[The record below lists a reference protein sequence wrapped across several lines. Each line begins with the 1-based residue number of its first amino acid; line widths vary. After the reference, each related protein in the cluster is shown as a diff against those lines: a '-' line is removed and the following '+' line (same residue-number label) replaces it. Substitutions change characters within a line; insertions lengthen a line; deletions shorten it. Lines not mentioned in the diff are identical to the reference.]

1 MKTKKIILSL
11 LIIILCF
18 TTLTFAACGDN
29 KVDEEKQLQIE
40 MQNLKDGFIKD
51 LTAYPSTLDNPQLMS
66 IFYKDII
73 DDFITKI
80 DAATTMEQLRDIQ
93 YDISVFMRSNGNY
106 INDRLTFTLY
116 QDIFYDFDISGTYED
131 KPFYMH
137 WDLSRLFSA
146 QILLGSKNAY
156 YYAEDPELVVKQMV
170 ITNNDVSGSEDFQ
183 PVARLGNSCYQYVF
197 TKNTTHYAFIITKG
211 EEVVGIHLQTMFLFY
226 GPEENLNKTNKFLA
240 SGIFE
245 TPMTEEQ
252 AKNYIQT
259 IIDGKTPSP
268 DIKLIPNN
276 ASFNMEEMHLQF
288 FVVAENDTQR
298 FGYNINKETVD
309 KYFKHLILSVYSD
322 TAFTTDENG
331 APVNQITL
339 AEGDIGEIRA
349 DFPGDEYIIVTISL
363 PADDTQAG
371 ETNRVIIFQMQ
382 PLDENI
388 YSGSGRQMNLIAACD
403 IKFRLPFIEKTEHDT
418 TFALAVGKYLVNQ
431 LKSGVSPENL
441 TIG

>member
-18 TTLTFAACGDN
+18 ATLTFAACGDN

-106 INDRLTFTLY
+106 INDRLSFELRQDTLEMY
-116 QDIFYDFDISGTYED
+116 YISGTYED
-131 KPFYMH
+131 KPYNIL
-137 WDLSRLFSA
+137 WYLRGVLSIPIVSD
-146 QILLGSKNAY
+146 KTAY

-183 PVARLGNSCYQYVF
+183 PMTRTNGSTASQEAFPEG
-197 TKNTTHYAFIITKG
+197 TTHYAFIITKG
-211 EEVVGIHLQTMFLFY
+211 EEVVGITIQRMKFY
-226 GPEENLNKTNKFLA
+226 KTGGFAEADSTFLA

-245 TPMTEEQ
+245 TPMPEDQ
-252 AKNYIQT
+252 VKNYIQT
-259 IIDGKTPSP
+259 IIDGKAPSP
-268 DIKLIPNN
+268 DNKLIPNN
-276 ASFNMEEMHLQF
+276 AAYIYYMDVCMQFYAVSQNDMQRIAFNPEDIGDP
-288 FVVAENDTQR
+288 VT
-298 FGYNINKETVD
+298 IN
-309 KYFKHLILSVYSD
+309 SVYSD

-339 AEGDIGEIRA
+339 ENGDTVEIRA
-349 DFPGDEYIIVTISL
+349 DFPGDEYIIVTTSCDI
-363 PADDTQAG
+363 DYNYTG
-371 ETNRVIIFQMQ
+371 TTNRTFIFQMQ
-382 PLDENI
+382 PLDKNI
-388 YSGSGRQMNLIAACD
+388 YSGSGRQLNLIASCD
-403 IKFRLPFIEKTEHDT
+403 IHFRLPFVEKTEHDT

>member
-1 MKTKKIILSL
+1 MKTKRFILSL

-18 TTLTFAACGDN
+18 ATLTFAACGDN

-116 QDIFYDFDISGTYED
+116 QDMFSDFDISGTYED
-131 KPFYMH
+131 KPFYIH
-137 WDLSRLFSA
+137 LDISRLFSA
-146 QILLGSKNAY
+146 QISLGSKTA

-183 PVARLGNSCYQYVF
+183 PVARLGNSCSQYAF

-211 EEVVGIHLQTMFLFY
+211 KEVVGIHLQTMFLFF

-245 TPMTEEQ
+245 TPMTEDQ
-252 AKNYIQT
+252 VKNYIQT
-259 IIDGKTPSP
+259 IIDGKAPSQ

-276 ASFNMEEMHLQF
+276 ASFNMPEMHLQF

-388 YSGSGRQMNLIAACD
+388 YSGSGRQLNLIASCD
-403 IKFRLPFIEKTEHDT
+403 IHFRLPFVEKTEHDT

>member
-18 TTLTFAACGDN
+18 ATLTFAACGDN

-116 QDIFYDFDISGTYED
+116 RDMFSDFDISGTYED
-131 KPFYMH
+131 KPFYIH
-137 WDLSRLFSA
+137 LDISRLFSA
-146 QILLGSKNAY
+146 QISLGSKTA

-403 IKFRLPFIEKTEHDT
+403 IKFRLPFVEKTEHDT

>member
-1 MKTKKIILSL
+1 
-11 LIIILCF
+11 
-18 TTLTFAACGDN
+18 
-29 KVDEEKQLQIE
+29 

-66 IFYKDII
+66 IFYQDII

-80 DAATTMEQLRDIQ
+80 DAATSMEQLRDIQ

-106 INDRLTFTLY
+106 INDRLSFTLY
-116 QDIFYDFDISGTYED
+116 QNIFYDFDISGTYED

-137 WDLSRLFSA
+137 LDLTT
-146 QILLGSKNAY
+146 AY

-183 PVARLGNSCYQYVF
+183 PVARLGNSCYHYAF

-226 GPEENLNKTNKFLA
+226 SLEEILNKTNKFLA

-309 KYFKHLILSVYSD
+309 KYFKHFILSVYSD

-349 DFPGDEYIIVTISL
+349 DFPGDEYIIVTISH

-371 ETNRVIIFQMQ
+371 ETNRTFIFQMQ
-382 PLDENI
+382 PLDKNI
-388 YSGSGRQMNLIAACD
+388 YSGSGRQLNLIAACD
-403 IKFRLPFIEKTEHDT
+403 IEFRLPFVEKTEHDT

>member
-1 MKTKKIILSL
+1 MKIKRFMLAL
-11 LIIILCF
+11 AAVILCLAVIPF
-18 TTLTFAACGDN
+18 SACNDN
-29 KVDEEKQLQIE
+29 KKTELQSMKEDMI
-40 MQNLKDGFIKD
+40 QFLAN
-51 LTAYPSTLDNPQLMS
+51 YPSEFAYPQLMTM
-66 IFYKDII
+66 FYQDII
-73 DDFITKI
+73 DETVEKVNAVTSKEELFNIQSEFHRFMITKNMAYMS
-80 DAATTMEQLRDIQ
+80 D
-93 YDISVFMRSNGNY
+93 N
-106 INDRLTFTLY
+106 LTFTLY
-116 QDIFYDFDISGTYED
+116 RDMFSDFDISGTYED
-131 KPFYMH
+131 KPFYIH
-137 WDLSRLFSA
+137 LDISRLFSA
-146 QILLGSKNAY
+146 QISLGSKTA

-183 PVARLGNSCYQYVF
+183 PVARLGNSCSQYVF

-226 GPEENLNKTNKFLA
+226 SPEEILNKTNKFLA

-245 TPMTEEQ
+245 TPMTEDQ
-252 AKNYIQT
+252 VKNYIQT

-371 ETNRVIIFQMQ
+371 ETNRTFIFQMQ

-388 YSGSGRQMNLIAACD
+388 YSGSGRQLNLIAACD
-403 IKFRLPFIEKTEHDT
+403 IHFRLPFVEKTEHDT

>member
-1 MKTKKIILSL
+1 MKTKRFMLAL
-11 LIIILCF
+11 AAVILCLAVIPF
-18 TTLTFAACGDN
+18 SACNDN
-29 KVDEEKQLQIE
+29 KKTELQSMKE
-40 MQNLKDGFIKD
+40 DMIKYV
-51 LTAYPSTLDNPQLMS
+51 ANYPSEIAYPQLMTM
-66 IFYKDII
+66 FYQDII
-73 DDFITKI
+73 DETVEKINAVTSKEELIDIRSEFNRFTITN
-80 DAATTMEQLRDIQ
+80 DMA
-93 YDISVFMRSNGNY
+93 YRSDN
-106 INDRLTFTLY
+106 LSFTFC
-116 QDIFYDFDISGTYED
+116 QDMFSDFDISGTYED
-131 KPFYMH
+131 KPFYIH
-137 WDLSRLFSA
+137 LDISRLFSA
-146 QILLGSKNAY
+146 QISLGSKTA

-183 PVARLGNSCYQYVF
+183 PVARLGNSCSQYAF

-211 EEVVGIHLQTMFLFY
+211 KEVVGIHLQTMFLFY
-226 GPEENLNKTNKFLA
+226 SPEEILNKTNKFLA

-245 TPMTEEQ
+245 TPMTEDQ
-252 AKNYIQT
+252 VKNYIQT

-331 APVNQITL
+331 APINQITL

>member
-1 MKTKKIILSL
+1 MKIQRFMLAL
-11 LIIILCF
+11 AAVILCLAVIPF
-18 TTLTFAACGDN
+18 SACNDN
-29 KVDEEKQLQIE
+29 KKTELQSMKEDMI
-40 MQNLKDGFIKD
+40 QFVAN
-51 LTAYPSTLDNPQLMS
+51 YPSEFAYPQLMTM
-66 IFYKDII
+66 FYQDII
-73 DDFITKI
+73 DETVEKINAVTSKEELIDIRSEFNRFTITN
-80 DAATTMEQLRDIQ
+80 DMA
-93 YDISVFMRSNGNY
+93 YRSDN
-106 INDRLTFTLY
+106 LSFTLY
-116 QDIFYDFDISGTYED
+116 QNILYDFDISGTYED

-137 WDLSRLFSA
+137 LDLSGPLSA
-146 QILLGSKNAY
+146 QISLCNKTAY

-183 PVARLGNSCYQYVF
+183 PVARLGNSGYQYSF
-197 TKNTTHYAFIITKG
+197 PEDTTHYAFIITKG
-211 EEVVGIHLQTMFLFY
+211 EEVVGIHLQTMFLFHT
-226 GPEENLNKTNKFLA
+226 PEEILNKTNKFLA

-245 TPMTEEQ
+245 TPMTEDQ
-252 AKNYIQT
+252 VKNYIQT

-309 KYFKHLILSVYSD
+309 KYVKHFILSVYSD

-339 AEGDIGEIRA
+339 ENGDTVEIRA
-349 DFPGDEYIIVTISL
+349 DFPGDEYIIVTTSCDI
-363 PADDTQAG
+363 DYNYTG
-371 ETNRVIIFQMQ
+371 TTNSTFIFQMQ
-382 PLDENI
+382 PLDKNI
-388 YSGSGRQMNLIAACD
+388 YSGSGRQLNLIAACD
-403 IKFRLPFIEKTEHDT
+403 IKFRLPFVEKTEHDT

>member
-18 TTLTFAACGDN
+18 ATLTFAACGDN

-106 INDRLTFTLY
+106 INDRLSFELRQDTLEMY
-116 QDIFYDFDISGTYED
+116 YISGTYED
-131 KPFYMH
+131 KPYNIL
-137 WDLSRLFSA
+137 WYLRGVLSIPIVSD
-146 QILLGSKNAY
+146 KTAY
-156 YYAEDPELVVKQMV
+156 YYAEDPELAIKEMV
-170 ITNNDVSGSEDFQ
+170 ITNNDVSGSEDFRQ
-183 PVARLGNSCYQYVF
+183 APCLDGSFGYQYSF
-197 TKNTTHYAFIITKG
+197 PEDTTHYAFIITKG
-211 EEVVGIHLQTMFLFY
+211 EEVVGITIQRMKFY
-226 GPEENLNKTNKFLA
+226 KTGAFAEADSTFLA

-245 TPMTEEQ
+245 TPMPEDQ
-252 AKNYIQT
+252 VKNYIQT
-259 IIDGKTPSP
+259 IIDGKAPSQNN
-268 DIKLIPNN
+268 KLIPNN
-276 ASFNMEEMHLQF
+276 AAYIYYMDVCMQFYAVSQNDIQRIAFNPEDIGDP
-288 FVVAENDTQR
+288 VT
-298 FGYNINKETVD
+298 IN
-309 KYFKHLILSVYSD
+309 SVYSD

-339 AEGDIGEIRA
+339 ENGDTVEIRA
-349 DFPGDEYIIVTISL
+349 DFPGDEYIIVTTSCDI
-363 PADDTQAG
+363 DYNYTG
-371 ETNRVIIFQMQ
+371 TTNRTFIFQMQ
-382 PLDENI
+382 PLDKNI
-388 YSGSGRQMNLIAACD
+388 YSGSGRQLNLIASCD
-403 IKFRLPFIEKTEHDT
+403 IHFRLPFVEKTEHDT

>member
-18 TTLTFAACGDN
+18 ATLTFAACGDN

-106 INDRLTFTLY
+106 INDRLSFELRQDTLGMCY
-116 QDIFYDFDISGTYED
+116 ISGTYED
-131 KPFYMH
+131 KPYYVH
-137 WDLSRLFSA
+137 WYLGGALSAPAFA
-146 QILLGSKNAY
+146 QKTTV
-156 YYAEDPELVVKQMV
+156 YYAEDPELAIKEMV

-183 PVARLGNSCYQYVF
+183 PMTRLGNSGYQYVF

-211 EEVVGIHLQTMFLFY
+211 KEVVGIHLQTMFLFF

-245 TPMTEEQ
+245 TPMTEDQ
-252 AKNYIQT
+252 VKNYIQT
-259 IIDGKTPSP
+259 IIDGKAPSQ

-276 ASFNMEEMHLQF
+276 ASFNMPEMHLQF

>member
-11 LIIILCF
+11 LIIIFCF
-18 TTLTFAACGDN
+18 ATLTFAACGDN
-29 KVDEEKQLQIE
+29 KVDKEKQLQIE

-116 QDIFYDFDISGTYED
+116 QNIFYDFDISGTYED

-137 WDLSRLFSA
+137 LDLTT
-146 QILLGSKNAY
+146 AY
-156 YYAEDPELVVKQMV
+156 YYAEDPELAIKEMV

-183 PVARLGNSCYQYVF
+183 PVARLGNSGYQYAF

-211 EEVVGIHLQTMFLFY
+211 EEVVGIHLQTMFLFHT
-226 GPEENLNKTNKFLA
+226 PEEILNKTNKFLA

-245 TPMTEEQ
+245 TPMTEDQ
-252 AKNYIQT
+252 VKNYIQT

-309 KYFKHLILSVYSD
+309 KYVKHFILSVYSD

-349 DFPGDEYIIVTISL
+349 DFPGDEYIIVTISH

-371 ETNRVIIFQMQ
+371 ETNRTFIFQMQ

-403 IKFRLPFIEKTEHDT
+403 IEFRLPFVEKTEHDT

>member
-1 MKTKKIILSL
+1 MKAKKIILSL

-18 TTLTFAACGDN
+18 ATLTFAACGDN

-80 DAATTMEQLRDIQ
+80 DAATSMEQLRDIQ

-106 INDRLTFTLY
+106 INDRLSFELRQDTLGMCY
-116 QDIFYDFDISGTYED
+116 ISGTYED
-131 KPFYMH
+131 KPYYVH
-137 WDLSRLFSA
+137 WYLGGALSAPAVA
-146 QILLGSKNAY
+146 QKTTT
-156 YYAEDPELVVKQMV
+156 YYAEDPELAIKEMV
-170 ITNNDVSGSEDFQ
+170 ITNNDVSGSEDFRQ
-183 PVARLGNSCYQYVF
+183 APCLDGSFGYQYSF
-197 TKNTTHYAFIITKG
+197 PEDTTHYAFIITKG
-211 EEVVGIHLQTMFLFY
+211 EEVVGITIQRMKFY
-226 GPEENLNKTNKFLA
+226 KTGAFAEADSTFLA

-245 TPMTEEQ
+245 TPMPEDQ
-252 AKNYIQT
+252 VKNYIQT
-259 IIDGKTPSP
+259 IIDGKASSP
-268 DIKLIPNN
+268 DNKLIPNN
-276 ASFNMEEMHLQF
+276 AAYIYYMDVCMQFYAVSQNDIQRIAFNPEDIGDP
-288 FVVAENDTQR
+288 VT
-298 FGYNINKETVD
+298 IN
-309 KYFKHLILSVYSD
+309 SVYSD

-339 AEGDIGEIRA
+339 ENGDTVEIRA
-349 DFPGDEYIIVTISL
+349 DFPGDEYIIVTTSCDI
-363 PADDTQAG
+363 DYNYTG
-371 ETNRVIIFQMQ
+371 TTNRTFIFQMQ
-382 PLDENI
+382 PLDKNI
-388 YSGSGRQMNLIAACD
+388 YSGSGRQLNLIASCD
-403 IKFRLPFIEKTEHDT
+403 IHFRLPFVEKTEHDT

>member
-1 MKTKKIILSL
+1 MKAKRFMLAL
-11 LIIILCF
+11 AAVILCLAVIPF
-18 TTLTFAACGDN
+18 SACNDN
-29 KVDEEKQLQIE
+29 KKTELQSMKEDMIQFVANYPSE
-40 MQNLKDGFIKD
+40 I
-51 LTAYPSTLDNPQLMS
+51 AYPEIAYPQLMTM
-66 IFYKDII
+66 FYQDII
-73 DDFITKI
+73 DETVEKI
-80 DAATTMEQLRDIQ
+80 NAATSKEELLNIQ
-93 YDISVFMRSNGNY
+93 SEFRRFMITNNMAYRS
-106 INDRLTFTLY
+106 DRLSFTLY
-116 QDIFYDFDISGTYED
+116 QNIFYDFDISGTYED

-146 QILLGSKNAY
+146 QISLGYKTA

-183 PVARLGNSCYQYVF
+183 PVARLGNSCYQYAF

-226 GPEENLNKTNKFLA
+226 SPEEILNKTNKFLA

-331 APVNQITL
+331 APINQITL

-363 PADDTQAG
+363 PADDTHAG
-371 ETNRVIIFQMQ
+371 ETNRTFIFQMQ

-388 YSGSGRQMNLIAACD
+388 YSGSGRQLNLIAACD
-403 IKFRLPFIEKTEHDT
+403 IHFRLPFVEKTEHDT

>member
-1 MKTKKIILSL
+1 MKVKKIILSL

-18 TTLTFAACGDN
+18 ATLTFAACGDN

-106 INDRLTFTLY
+106 INDRLSFELRQDTLGMCY
-116 QDIFYDFDISGTYED
+116 ISGTYED
-131 KPFYMH
+131 KPYYVH
-137 WDLSRLFSA
+137 WYLGGALSAPAFA
-146 QILLGSKNAY
+146 QKTTV
-156 YYAEDPELVVKQMV
+156 YYAEDPELAIKEMV
-170 ITNNDVSGSEDFQ
+170 ITNNDVSGSEDFRQ
-183 PVARLGNSCYQYVF
+183 APCLDGSFGYQYSF
-197 TKNTTHYAFIITKG
+197 PEGTTHYAFIITKG
-211 EEVVGIHLQTMFLFY
+211 EEVVGITIQRMKFY
-226 GPEENLNKTNKFLA
+226 KTGAFSEADCKFLA

-245 TPMTEEQ
+245 TPMTEDQ
-252 AKNYIQT
+252 VKNYIQT
-259 IIDGKTPSP
+259 IIDGKAPSQ

-276 ASFNMEEMHLQF
+276 ASFNMPEMHLQF

-382 PLDENI
+382 PLDKNI
-388 YSGSGRQMNLIAACD
+388 YSGSGRQLNLIASCD
-403 IKFRLPFIEKTEHDT
+403 IHFRLPFVEKTEHDT

>member
-18 TTLTFAACGDN
+18 ATLTFAACGDN
-29 KVDEEKQLQIE
+29 KVDKEKQLQIE

-66 IFYKDII
+66 IFYQDII

-80 DAATTMEQLRDIQ
+80 DAATSMEQLRDIQ

-106 INDRLTFTLY
+106 INDRLSFTFY
-116 QDIFYDFDISGTYED
+116 QDIFSDFDISGTYED

-137 WDLSRLFSA
+137 LDLSGPLSA
-146 QILLGSKNAY
+146 QISLGNKTAY

-183 PVARLGNSCYQYVF
+183 PVARLGNSGYQYAF

-211 EEVVGIHLQTMFLFY
+211 EEVVGITIQRMKFY
-226 GPEENLNKTNKFLA
+226 KTGGFAEAEVDSTFLA

-245 TPMTEEQ
+245 TPMPEDQ
-252 AKNYIQT
+252 VKNYIQT
-259 IIDGKTPSP
+259 IIDGKAPSP
-268 DIKLIPNN
+268 DNKLIPNN
-276 ASFNMEEMHLQF
+276 AAYIYYMDVCMQFYAVSQNDMQRIAFNPEDIGDP
-288 FVVAENDTQR
+288 VT
-298 FGYNINKETVD
+298 IN
-309 KYFKHLILSVYSD
+309 SVYSD

-339 AEGDIGEIRA
+339 ENGDTVEIRA
-349 DFPGDEYIIVTISL
+349 DFPGDEYIIVTTSCDI
-363 PADDTQAG
+363 DYNYTG
-371 ETNRVIIFQMQ
+371 TTNRTFIFQMQ

-388 YSGSGRQMNLIAACD
+388 YSGSGRQLNLIASCD
-403 IKFRLPFIEKTEHDT
+403 IHFRLPFVEKTEHDT

>member
-1 MKTKKIILSL
+1 MKIKRFMLAL
-11 LIIILCF
+11 AAVILCLAVIPF
-18 TTLTFAACGDN
+18 SACNDN
-29 KVDEEKQLQIE
+29 KKTELQSMKEDMI
-40 MQNLKDGFIKD
+40 QFVAN
-51 LTAYPSTLDNPQLMS
+51 YPSEFAYPQLMTM
-66 IFYKDII
+66 FYQDII
-73 DDFITKI
+73 DETVEKINAVTSKEELIDIRSEFNRFTITN
-80 DAATTMEQLRDIQ
+80 DMA
-93 YDISVFMRSNGNY
+93 YRSDN
-106 INDRLTFTLY
+106 LSFTFC
-116 QDIFYDFDISGTYED
+116 QDMFSDFDISGTYED
-131 KPFYMH
+131 KPFYIH
-137 WDLSRLFSA
+137 LDISRLFSA
-146 QILLGSKNAY
+146 QISLGSKTA

-183 PVARLGNSCYQYVF
+183 PVARLGNSCSQYAF

-211 EEVVGIHLQTMFLFY
+211 KEVVGIHLQTMFLFF

-245 TPMTEEQ
+245 TPMTEDQ
-252 AKNYIQT
+252 VKNYIQT
-259 IIDGKTPSP
+259 IIDGKAPSQ

-276 ASFNMEEMHLQF
+276 ASFNMPEMHLQF

>member
-1 MKTKKIILSL
+1 MKAKKIMLAL
-11 LIIILCF
+11 AAVILCLAVIPF
-18 TTLTFAACGDN
+18 SACNDN
-29 KVDEEKQLQIE
+29 NKTELQSMKEDMIQLVA
-40 MQNLKDGFIKD
+40 N
-51 LTAYPSTLDNPQLMS
+51 YPSTLDNPQLMS
-66 IFYKDII
+66 IFYQDII

-106 INDRLTFTLY
+106 INDRLSFELRQDTLEMY
-116 QDIFYDFDISGTYED
+116 YISGTYED
-131 KPFYMH
+131 KPYNIL
-137 WDLSRLFSA
+137 WYLRGVLSTPIVSD
-146 QILLGSKNAY
+146 KTAY

-183 PVARLGNSCYQYVF
+183 PMTRTNGSTASQEAFPEG
-197 TKNTTHYAFIITKG
+197 TTHYAFIITKG
-211 EEVVGIHLQTMFLFY
+211 EEVVGITIQRMKFY
-226 GPEENLNKTNKFLA
+226 KTGAFSEADCKFLA

-276 ASFNMEEMHLQF
+276 ASFNMPEMHLQF

-298 FGYNINKETVD
+298 FGYNINKETGD
-309 KYFKHLILSVYSD
+309 KQSFILSVYSD

-339 AEGDIGEIRA
+339 EKGDTVEIRA
-349 DFPGDEYIIVTISL
+349 DFPGDEYIIVTISH
-363 PADDTQAG
+363 PADYNNEGTD
-371 ETNRVIIFQMQ
+371 RVIIFQMQ

-388 YSGSGRQMNLIAACD
+388 YSGSGRQMNLITRCD
-403 IKFRLPFIEKTEHDT
+403 IGFRWPFGERGEHDT